1 MQALAMVWPILCCV
15 QISECRPQ
23 DLDVLGAAM
32 PSVSPRAHY
41 LRFERQLAGQS
52 TILIAWVDGV
62 PAGHA
67 EVRWDGNDVGDPF
80 PHCPQVNAMEVWP
93 PERRSQGIGT
103 ALIAAAERRALARG
117 LGQLGLGVADTN
129 RRAADLYLRLASVRR
144 AAASSIITRSVTAT
158 GRGGSASRAGSWS
171 RPSAEPLAAR
181 PPAAGAPGLA
191 RRPPGAYARDY

>member
-1 MQALAMVWPILCCV
+1 
-15 QISECRPQ
+15 
-23 DLDVLGAAM
+23 M

-103 ALIAAAERRALARG
+103 ALIAEAERRALARG
-117 LGQLGLGVADTN
+117 LDQLGLGVADAN
-129 RRAADLYLRLASVRR
+129 WRAADLYRRLGFRETGCRFFDHHEVRDR
-144 AAASSIITRSVTAT
+144 DRTRWVS
-158 GRGGSASRAGSWS
+158 
-171 RPSAEPLAAR
+171 EPCRFLVKTL
-181 PPAAGAPGLA
+181 G
-191 RRPPGAYARDY
+191 

>member
-129 RRAADLYLRLASVRR
+129 RRAADLYLRLGFRETGCRFFDHHEVRDR
-144 AAASSIITRSVTAT
+144 DRTRWVS
-158 GRGGSASRAGSWS
+158 
-171 RPSAEPLAAR
+171 EPCRFLVKTL
-181 PPAAGAPGLA
+181 G
-191 RRPPGAYARDY
+191 